1 MFKIMDILM
10 IHKIK
15 SYCKT
20 KITKGSNIHIN
31 QIIMMKQLV
40 IINVH
45 DDIITKPPKNGKKK
59 N

>member
-1 MFKIMDILM
+1 M

-20 KITKGSNIHIN
+20 KITKGNNIHIN